1 MGCVMIE
8 CSGADGESFH
18 FNALSQHV
26 WDATMIGLMKHLL
39 LILLKLLRYDRC
51 STNRKNWHMWF
62 FCARV
67 FMCVRVCSRCRCVWV
82 VFACV
87 RVCVCTYILICM
99 YVDSYL
105 RHNPSL
111 RKNFRQSLCV
121 LLKWV
126 QKACL
131 HAAIG
136 GGGSG
141 MSFPSSWRSL
151 VLGSLPKVYYS
162 YASVF
167 KTQWPDA
174 FSNVKFVDIVAIGL
188 RGPDIGGIV
197 K

>member
-1 MGCVMIE
+1 MQWCRWRIFSFQCTFSACVGRNHDWPDE
-8 CSGADGESFH
+8 ASP
-18 FNALSQHV
+18 
-26 WDATMIGLMKHLL
+26 

-51 STNRKNWHMWF
+51 STNRKKLAYVIFLRACVHV
-62 FCARV
+62 CA
-67 FMCVRVCSRCRCVWV
+67 CVCALSVRVWV

-87 RVCVCTYILICM
+87 RVCVCTYLLICM